1 MSTTPKKRRFLSR
14 ALRFVIIAALAW
26 YGTLYVTQHR
36 VLFPAHL
43 TRPLAES
50 SIPADVERLWL
61 DTADATRTE
70 AWLLQPRSVAPSTT
84 PPTGPSAPTEPTRH
98 PLVVF
103 FHGNG
108 ELIDDQHAEAEHWRR
123 RGFAVL
129 LPEYRGYG
137 RSTGSPSQAA
147 ITADAIALIRRVQER
162 SDIDPARTI
171 LVGRSIGGGVALAVA
186 PTIKPA
192 GVITISTFRSITLM
206 ARGYGAP
213 SFLVQ
218 SPFRNDEALTQSTAP
233 VLVLHGVDDTFIPVT
248 HARAL
253 AAVTRPAGASTTL
266 IELPG
271 DHNDFPR
278 DPAAFWAAID
288 RWRAQHGL

>member
-1 MSTTPKKRRFLSR
+1 MSTTPKKRSLLRR
-14 ALRFVIIAALAW
+14 ALRLLILAALAW

-61 DTADATRTE
+61 DTPDATRTE
-70 AWLLQPRSVAPSTT
+70 AWLLQPRSAAAA
-84 PPTGPSAPTEPTRH
+84 SASIDATRH

-108 ELIDDQHAEAEHWRR
+108 ELIDDQFTEADHWRR

-147 ITADAIALIRRVQER
+147 ITSDAIELVRRVQQR
-162 SDIDPARTI
+162 PDIDAART
-171 LVGRSIGGGVALAVA
+171 LFVGRSIGGGVALSVA
-186 PTIKPA
+186 PTIRPA
-192 GVITISTFRSITLM
+192 GVITISTFTSITSM
-206 ARGYGAP
+206 ARRYGAP
-213 SFLVQ
+213 GFLVR
-218 SPFRNDEALTQSTAP
+218 SPFRNDAALAAISAP
-233 VLVLHGVDDTFIPVT
+233 VLLLHGVDDTLIPVT

-253 AAVTRPAGASTTL
+253 AAVARPAGSTTTL
-266 IELPG
+266 IEQPG

-278 DPAAFWAAID
+278 DPAAFWAAIE
-288 RWRAQHGL
+288 RWRAEHGL

>member
-1 MSTTPKKRRFLSR
+1 MSQASKPRSGRRRFAAR
-14 ALRFVIIAALAW
+14 ALRLLLLAALAW
-26 YGTLYVTQHR
+26 YGTLYFTQHS
-36 VLFPAHL
+36 VLFPSHL

-61 DTADATRTE
+61 DTPDATRTE
-70 AWLLQPRSVAPSTT
+70 AWLLQPRSAVAASPSTD
-84 PPTGPSAPTEPTRH
+84 ATRN

-108 ELIDDQHAEAEHWRR
+108 ELIDDQFTEADHWRR

-137 RSTGSPSQAA
+137 RSTGSPSQTA
-147 ITADAIALIRRVQER
+147 ITADAIELVRRVQQR
-162 SDIDPARTI
+162 PDIDAART
-171 LVGRSIGGGVALAVA
+171 LFVGRSIGGGVALSVA
-186 PTIKPA
+186 PTIRPA
-192 GVITISTFRSITLM
+192 GVITISTFASITSM
-206 ARGYGAP
+206 ARRYGAP
-213 SFLVQ
+213 SFLVR
-218 SPFRNDEALTQSTAP
+218 SPFRNDLALTQTTAP
-233 VLVLHGVDDTFIPVT
+233 VLLLHGRDDTFIPVT

-253 AAVTRPAGASTTL
+253 AAVARPAGATTTL
-266 IELPG
+266 IEQPG

-288 RWRAQHGL
+288 RWRAEHGL